1 MFWIYI
7 KKKYTI
13 KYWSVYI
20 DTKNKSKYKTY
31 FHIFL
36 DTVNLFGTSNT
47 CTMISNSAKK
57 MEEK

>member
-1 MFWIYI
+1 MQKINLNI
-7 KKKYTI
+7 KLIFKYL
-13 KYWSVYI
+13 V
-20 DTKNKSKYKTY
+20 
-31 FHIFL
+31 FL